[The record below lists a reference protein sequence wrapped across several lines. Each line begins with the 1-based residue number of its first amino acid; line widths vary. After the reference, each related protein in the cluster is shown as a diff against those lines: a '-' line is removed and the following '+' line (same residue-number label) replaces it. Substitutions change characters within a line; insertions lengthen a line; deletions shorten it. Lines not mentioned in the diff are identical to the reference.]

1 MASLFYRKKKVAAV
15 RSFTWHIGIV
25 GSNKWLKN
33 HYFSA
38 QLSHCFSTCIRILK
52 QLFTEVSVA
61 SGGNFKERM
70 IILSRTVF
78 VWNWKYLC
86 LVWPTVYTYEVKT
99 ISKNAFFSNILPRVD
114 WKWMLIVF
122 VWTDGKG
129 GLRIRWC
136 HTSYS
141 AFSERDA
148 IVIPSF

>member
-1 MASLFYRKKKVAAV
+1 M
-15 RSFTWHIGIV
+15 
-25 GSNKWLKN
+25 
-33 HYFSA
+33 
-38 QLSHCFSTCIRILK
+38 
-52 QLFTEVSVA
+52 SVA

-99 ISKNAFFSNILPRVD
+99 ISKNAFFSNILLRVD
-114 WKWMLIVF
+114 WKRMLIVF
-122 VWTDGKG
+122 VWTDGKW

-148 IVIPSF
+148 IVIPSFKLFRVDRWKRFKHSTSGRVFPRKQRKKISFFWKYPVLHFEITTKTNNLKLCFWQRV